1 MMECMKSNNLNA
13 ALNLKGD
20 SYFYTANQLEKVL
33 PSCPVWV
40 VVARTIACVQVL
52 KRMYKFFGYYNPY

>member
-33 PSCPVWV
+33 PSCPMWAV
-40 VVARTIACVQVL
+40 VDRTIAVDLMCSSSKTNV
-52 KRMYKFFGYYNPY
+52 

>member
-1 MMECMKSNNLNA
+1 MKSNNLNA

-33 PSCPVWV
+33 PSGPMWG
-40 VVARTIACVQVL
+40 VVARTIAVDLMCSSSKTNV
-52 KRMYKFFGYYNPY
+52 

>member
-20 SYFYTANQLEKVL
+20 SHFYTANQLEKVL
-33 PSCPVWV
+33 PSCPMWAV
-40 VVARTIACVQVL
+40 VDRTIAVDVL
-52 KRMYKFFGYYNPY
+52 CSSSKTNV